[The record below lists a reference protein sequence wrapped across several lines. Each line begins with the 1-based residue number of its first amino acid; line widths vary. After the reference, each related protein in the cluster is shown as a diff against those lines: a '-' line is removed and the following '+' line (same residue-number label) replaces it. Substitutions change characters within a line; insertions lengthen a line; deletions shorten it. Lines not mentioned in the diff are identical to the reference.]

1 MILGKPERYA
11 VNGIRAASQAR
22 ERILMFKKYRYAI
35 SGQMQTFLCWFIRHY
50 SWTFRMTVEN
60 EEPWMSHLRGGGR
73 VLLCVWPQQFFAAIR
88 YFKSYESFQ
97 PSLMISQSQDGDII
111 ARIARQ
117 QGWHSV
123 RGSSSRD
130 GGKALKEIIERLS
143 QTRLAAHIVDGPRG
157 PAGIVKAGAISI
169 ARATEAAVV
178 PFYTA
183 ADRAWYFKSWDRFML
198 PKPFARVTL
207 RFGEMIRFPADKAD
221 KEARLFESQRAE
233 LEKIMRPGLI
243 GPSAGAASAG
253 PSGSCPPRRTIC
265 PENRDAG

>member
-1 MILGKPERYA
+1 
-11 VNGIRAASQAR
+11 
-22 ERILMFKKYRYAI
+22 MFKKYRYAI
-35 SGQMQTFLCWFIRHY
+35 SRQVQPVLCWLIRLY

-60 EEPWMSHLRGGGR
+60 EELWMSHLLGGGK
-73 VLLCVWPQQFFAAIR
+73 VLLCVWHQQFFAAIR

-117 QGWHSV
+117 QGWHPV

-143 QTRLAAHIVDGPRG
+143 QTRLAAHIVDGPQG
-157 PAGIVKAGAISI
+157 PAGIVKAGVISI
-169 ARATEAAVV
+169 ARATEAVVV

-207 RFGEMIRFPADKAD
+207 RFGEMMRFPADS
-221 KEARLFESQRAE
+221 ERLLFENQRQD
-233 LEKIMRPGLI
+233 LERTMRPGLI

-253 PSGSCPPRRTIC
+253 PSGSDPPRRTIC

>member
-1 MILGKPERYA
+1 
-11 VNGIRAASQAR
+11 
-22 ERILMFKKYRYAI
+22 MFKKYRYAI
-35 SGQMQTFLCWFIRHY
+35 SGQIQTPLCWIIRLY
-50 SWTFRMTVEN
+50 SWTFRLTVEN
-60 EEPWMSHLRGGGR
+60 EEAWMSHLQGGGK
-73 VLLCVWPQQFFAAIR
+73 VLLCVWHQQFFAAIR
-88 YFKSYESFQ
+88 YFKSYEKFQ

-117 QGWHSV
+117 QGWHPV

-143 QTRLAAHIVDGPRG
+143 HSRLAAHIVDGPRG

-169 ARATEAAVV
+169 ARAAEAAVV

-207 RFGEMIRFPADKAD
+207 RFGEMMHFPAD

-233 LEKIMRPGLI
+233 LERIMRPGLI
-243 GPSAGAASAG
+243 GPSAEAASAG
-253 PSGSCPPRRTIC
+253 PSGSCPLRRTTC
-265 PENRDAG
+265 PESRDAG

>member
-1 MILGKPERYA
+1 
-11 VNGIRAASQAR
+11 
-22 ERILMFKKYRYAI
+22 MFKKYRYAI
-35 SGQMQTFLCWFIRHY
+35 SGRMQSVLCWLIRLY

-60 EEPWMSHLRGGGR
+60 EEPWMCYLREGGK
-73 VLLCVWPQQFFAAIR
+73 VLLCVWHQQFFAAIR

-117 QGWHSV
+117 QGWHPV

-143 QTRLAAHIVDGPRG
+143 QTRLAAHIVDGPQG
-157 PAGIVKAGAISI
+157 PAGIVKAGVISI
-169 ARATEAAVV
+169 ARATAAVVV

-207 RFGEMIRFPADKAD
+207 RFGEMMRFPADS
-221 KEARLFESQRAE
+221 ERRLFESQREE
-233 LEKIMRPGLI
+233 LERTMRPGLI
-243 GPSAGAASAG
+243 GPLAGAASAG
-253 PSGSCPPRRTIC
+253 PSGSCPPHRTTY